1 MPAADPTPTRQRL
14 TRGAFGLAVIGL
26 GLATALWWTAP
37 PHGLTREVFEGGLG
51 GRLLDARTV
60 SALDGEPQRA
70 AGVPDGAVGIRWSGY
85 WAVVAPGV
93 HQVLLRADGEAT
105 FEIEHQGRTQ
115 QVVSRGLDT
124 PPAAVLLE
132 PGLHRLQLTYERAT
146 EPSVLRFGVAAPGRS
161 ARPLDAASLYP
172 SVPGPGLQSR
182 QRIGR
187 LAWWLTLLAWLAWA
201 AALVWPRMQSA
212 WRPDAGEA
220 AGWRASLARLR
231 RSVDATPARTRRIVT
246 VVVLLAV
253 IAVAALL
260 RADALLRKYGPLTS
274 PAWVS
279 STQGAVL
286 DAAGVLRPDAL
297 RWNREPAPYVGGD
310 PINYLKF
317 AREMRS
323 FYQAHVREPVFL
335 AATRAWL
342 VLLDGQD
349 VAVSFASATFSL
361 LLVPATFLLG
371 RAVFGTPAG
380 LIAAALMAIEVDA
393 ISWGVDGW
401 RDDASALFIAL
412 TTWSLIRLSTTPR
425 RKTAVVGGVLGAA
438 AALTRITSLGLWLPG
453 LALAASIGAGAT
465 RARRWRMALLNL
477 AVGLAL
483 VSPYLYNCYAE
494 FGDPLEAVNAH
505 TTFYRAREHVAYDT
519 PMSARQYVLGKLR
532 DQPAQTLDTSLY
544 GILVYPFA
552 GKWTGFDWWWRGAG
566 RALAWA
572 SALGLLLSACTPSG
586 RLMLACLAFSLV
598 PFAVTWNVTGG
609 GEWRFTLPAYP
620 VYLAACG
627 FAMAASVRVAADT
640 LSEGVRR
647 AWQARLRARAACLST
662 VAVTTVVVWLALMAL
677 PWAALRGSLAGGHA
691 LEIRPATRQDVV
703 LSKGWLIPEFGGCA
717 SATGG
722 EQTLKLPLSG
732 PGAWRLDL
740 HLASDQPASAGPQP
754 LEVVVEGA
762 RRTQTVVMRPDDRN
776 QVATIRIA
784 RADAWFTDVSLV
796 PMGGGA
802 GSATRRTPEYSL
814 CRVDI
819 SPEE

>member
-1 MPAADPTPTRQRL
+1 MPVFDPTVTRQRL
-14 TRGAFGLAVIGL
+14 TRGAFGLAVTGL
-26 GLATALWWTAP
+26 GLTTALWWTAP
-37 PHGLTREVFEGGLG
+37 PHGLRREVFEGGLG
-51 GRLLDARTV
+51 GRLLHVRAV
-60 SALDGEPQRA
+60 SAFDEEPQRA
-70 AGVPDGAVGIRWSGY
+70 ADLPDGAIGIRWSGY
-85 WAVVAPGV
+85 WAVDAPGV
-93 HQVLLRADGEAT
+93 HQIVLRSDGQAT
-105 FEIEHQGRTQ
+105 FEIEHQGRKQ

-132 PGLHRLQLTYERAT
+132 PGLHRLQLAYERAAET
-146 EPSVLRFGVAAPGRS
+146 SVLRLGVAAPGRS

-172 SVPGPGLQSR
+172 SVPGPGVQWR
-182 QRIGR
+182 ERIGR
-187 LAWWLTLLAWLAWA
+187 LAWRLTLLAWLAWA

-212 WRPDAGEA
+212 WRPEAGGA
-220 AGWRASLARLR
+220 AGWRAGAI
-231 RSVDATPARTRRIVT
+231 PPRTRRIVT
-246 VVVLLAV
+246 VVVLLAAIV
-253 IAVAALL
+253 AAALL
-260 RADALLRKYGPLTS
+260 RGDALLRKYGPLSS

-279 STQGAVL
+279 STQGVVL
-286 DAAGVLRPDAL
+286 DAAGALRPDAL

-323 FYQAHVREPVFL
+323 FYQAHVREPIFL

-342 VLLDGQD
+342 AVLDDQD
-349 VAVSFASATFSL
+349 IAVSFASATFSL

-371 RAVFGTPAG
+371 RVVFGTAAG

-401 RDDASALFIAL
+401 RDDASALFTAL
-412 TTWSLIRLSTTPR
+412 TTWSLIRLSATPR
-425 RKTAVVGGVLGAA
+425 RSTAIVGGVLGAA

-453 LALAASIGAGAT
+453 LALAAWFGPGAT
-465 RARRWRMALLNL
+465 RAQRCRMALLNL
-477 AVGLAL
+477 VVGLAL

-532 DQPAQTLDTSLY
+532 DQPAHTLDTAIY

-552 GKWTGFDWWWRGAG
+552 GKWRGFDWWWRGAG
-566 RALAWA
+566 RALACA
-572 SALGLLLSACTPSG
+572 SALGLLLSACTPAG
-586 RLMLACLAFSLV
+586 RLMLACLALSLL

-627 FAMAASVRVAADT
+627 FVMAASVRVAADT

-662 VAVTTVVVWLALMAL
+662 VAVTTVVVWLLLMVL
-677 PWAALRGSLAGGHA
+677 PWVALRGSLAGGHA
-691 LEIRPATRQDVV
+691 LEIQPATRQDVV
-703 LSKGWLIPEFGGCA
+703 LSKGWVIPEFGGCA

-722 EQTLKLPLSG
+722 EQTLRLPLSG

-754 LEVVVEGA
+754 LEVLVEGA
-762 RRTQTVVMRPDDRN
+762 RRMQTVVMRPDDRN

-784 RADAWFTDVSLV
+784 RADTWLTDVTLV
-796 PMGGGA
+796 PMGAGA
-802 GSATRRTPEYSL
+802 GAATRQTLAYSL
-814 CRVDI
+814 CRVDV